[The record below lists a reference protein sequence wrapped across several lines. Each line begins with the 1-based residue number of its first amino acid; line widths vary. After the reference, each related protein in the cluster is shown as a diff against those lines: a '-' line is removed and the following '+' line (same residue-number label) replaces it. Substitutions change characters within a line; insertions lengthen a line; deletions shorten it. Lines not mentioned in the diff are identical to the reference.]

1 MKNLLIVVTLAITV
15 LTIGACGSTQ
25 APSYDKN
32 KAPADK
38 ENYSG
43 LQSSAQRQKDDSNIS
58 RQTVNER
65 CQQARFVLVD
75 AERDVNDKEISKA
88 RDLVD
93 KFCNE

>member
-1 MKNLLIVVTLAITV
+1 MKILVNVISLAIAV
-15 LTIGACGSTQ
+15 LTISACGATQ

-32 KAPADK
+32 KAPA
-38 ENYSG
+38 
-43 LQSSAQRQKDDSNIS
+43 QRQKDESNIS
-58 RQTVNER
+58 RQTANER
-65 CQQARFVLVD
+65 CLQARFVLVD